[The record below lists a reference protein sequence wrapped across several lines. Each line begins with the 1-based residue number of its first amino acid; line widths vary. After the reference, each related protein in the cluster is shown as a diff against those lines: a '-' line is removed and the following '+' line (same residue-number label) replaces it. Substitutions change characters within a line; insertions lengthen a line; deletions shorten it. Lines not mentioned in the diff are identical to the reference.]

1 MFKDT
6 LFFRCRFCKVC
17 KILIYF
23 INVSCIVKVMYNNG
37 TRVDGSL
44 F

>member
-6 LFFRCRFCKVC
+6 LFFRCRFCGVC
-17 KILIYF
+17 KILISF
-23 INVSCIVKVMYNNG
+23 INVSCIVKVMYNG
-37 TRVDGSL
+37 TYVDGSL